1 MAERKGKGGAKRR
14 LPETR
19 NLAGTKSKD
28 AGQKK
33 PLKSDRAGARDRCA
47 SPCGL
52 TLDVLAG
59 AVEGV
64 MIAEKES
71 KKIRY
76 VNESICKM
84 LGYDAEELLKLTIRA
99 IHPAQNLPDVLNDFD
114 AQSRGEIPIAVS
126 IPCLRKNGSVFWA
139 DISTVRLKFDRTPCI
154 VGFFSDVSERKAAR
168 DAGEEAEAL
177 FSSVFN
183 TVPDILGIQDIH
195 HGIIRYNESGYR
207 FLNTDAESVRGK
219 KCYELIGRDGPC
231 DRCATSETYLTKK
244 PARLEKFVESLGVWL
259 DVRSYPILDHDGN
272 LKGIV
277 EHLRD
282 ITREKRVEEE
292 MVKSEKLASL
302 AILSGGI
309 AHDFN
314 NLLGGIYGYLEM
326 ARTASQNPE
335 VNGYLDSTLK
345 TMNRARGL
353 TQQLLTFAKGG
364 SPVRKTASLDGFL
377 RETTTFALSGSSISC
392 TLDIADGLHACAFD
406 ANQMGQVI
414 DNILINAQQAMPMGG
429 TIFVSAGNVTIREG
443 DVHALPAGRYVRI
456 SIRDK
461 GVGIPS
467 EILGRI
473 FDPFFTT
480 KQKGSGLGLATSYSI
495 VKQHNGR
502 IEVESEPGMGSTFHI
517 FLPASEP
524 VASASGA
531 KPADAQQNTGRI
543 LIMDDE
549 EVVRGMIAAM
559 LQHHGY
565 DTVLAAEGTQ
575 ALRLFD
581 ENIVNGTPFL
591 AVILD
596 LTIRGGMGGKETVLE
611 IRKRDPDIP
620 VFVAS
625 GYAEDA
631 VVSRPREYG
640 FTDSIA
646 KPFTRKAL
654 IEILCKYL

>member
-1 MAERKGKGGAKRR
+1 MAAGKAKRELKSR
-14 LPETR
+14 LPR
-19 NLAGTKSKD
+19 PKKPAAVKSVK
-28 AGQKK
+28 AGQNESFKTDKAGVVSGMDK
-33 PLKSDRAGARDRCA
+33 PCE
-47 SPCGL
+47 L
-52 TLDVLAG
+52 TLSILQG
-59 AVEGV
+59 AIEGV
-64 MIAEKES
+64 LIAEKES
-71 KKIRY
+71 NKIRY
-76 VNESICKM
+76 VNASICQM
-84 LGYDAEELLKLTIRA
+84 LGYAPEELLSLAIRD
-99 IHPAQNLPDVLNDFD
+99 IHPAENLQSVLKTFAALN
-114 AQSRGEIPIAVS
+114 RGEIRMAAS
-126 IPCLRKNGSVFWA
+126 IPCRRQDGSVFWA
-139 DISTVRLKFDRTPCI
+139 DISTARIVIDGTPCLA
-154 VGFFSDVSERKAAR
+154 GFFSDITDRKAAR
-168 DAGEEAEAL
+168 DASEEAQAL

-183 TVPDILGIQDIH
+183 AVPDILGIQDAQH
-195 HGIIRYNESGYR
+195 CMIRYNEAGYR
-207 FLNTDAESVRGK
+207 FLNTDPESIKGK
-219 KCYELIGRDGPC
+219 KCYNLIGRDEPC
-231 DRCATSETYLTKK
+231 AHCATSETYLTKK

-259 DVRSYPILDHDGN
+259 EARSYPILDPEGN

-282 ITREKRVEEE
+282 ITREKRAEEE
-292 MVKSEKLASL
+292 MLKTEKLESL
-302 AILSGGI
+302 AILAGGI

-314 NLLGGIYGYLEM
+314 NLLGGIYGYTEM
-326 ARTASQNPE
+326 ARTACQSPE
-335 VNGYLDSTLK
+335 VNGHLDATLK
-345 TMNRARGL
+345 TMNRAKGL

-364 SPVRKTASLDGFL
+364 TPVRKTSFLDGFL
-377 RETTTFALSGSSISC
+377 QETTAFASSGSSISC
-392 TLDIADGLHACAFD
+392 ALDIADGLWACAYD

-414 DNILINAQQAMPMGG
+414 ANILINAQQAMPMGG
-429 TIFVSAGNVTIREG
+429 TVFVSASNITIGEG
-443 DVHALPAGRYVRI
+443 EAHALPAGRYVRI

-461 GVGIPS
+461 GIGIPS

-495 VKQHNGR
+495 VKQHGGC
-502 IEVESEPGMGSTFHI
+502 IEVESEPGEGSVFHI

-524 VASASGA
+524 AAAASGA
-531 KPADAQQNTGRI
+531 RVAAPPQSTGRI

-549 EVVRGMIAAM
+549 EVVRDMISAM

-565 DTVLAAEGTQ
+565 DTVLAADGAE
-575 ALRLFD
+575 ALRVFD
-581 ENIVNGTPFL
+581 ENAKNGTPFS

-596 LTIRGGMGGKETVLE
+596 LTIRGGMGGRETIVE

-631 VVSRPREYG
+631 VVSRPQEYG

>member
-1 MAERKGKGGAKRR
+1 LKGR
-14 LPETR
+14 LQQ
-19 NLAGTKSKD
+19 A
-28 AGQKK
+28 KK
-33 PLKSDRAGARDRCA
+33 PVIKKNIKTGQNKTSEIGEAAARDICL
-47 SPCGL
+47 SPCEL

-59 AVEGV
+59 AIEGV
-64 MIAEKES
+64 MIAETES

-76 VNESICKM
+76 VNASICKM
-84 LGYDAEELLKLTIRA
+84 LGYAAEELLNLTIRA
-99 IHPAQNLPDVLNDFD
+99 IHPAENLPGVLNDF
-114 AQSRGEIPIAVS
+114 AALSCGEIPIAVS
-126 IPCLRKNGSVFWA
+126 IPCLRKDGSVFWA
-139 DISTVRLKFDRTPCI
+139 DISSVRLNFDQKACI

-168 DAGEEAEAL
+168 DASEESQAL
-177 FSSVFN
+177 FASVFN
-183 TVPDILGIQDIH
+183 AVPDILGIQDTR
-195 HGIIRYNESGYR
+195 HGLIRYNEAGYR
-207 FLNTDAESVRGK
+207 FLNIGPESIKGK
-219 KCYELIGRDGPC
+219 KCYQMIGQAEPC
-231 DRCATSETYLTKK
+231 DQCATSETYLTKK

-259 DVRSYPILDHDGN
+259 DVRAYPIFDHEGN

-282 ITREKRVEEE
+282 ITREKRAEEE
-292 MVKSEKLASL
+292 IVKSEKLASL
-302 AILSGGI
+302 AILAGGI

-314 NLLGGIYGYLEM
+314 NLLGGIYGYMEM

-335 VNGYLDSTLK
+335 VNGHLDATIK
-345 TMNRARGL
+345 TMNRARNL

-364 SPVRKTASLDGFL
+364 MPVRTISSLDGFL
-377 RETTTFALSGSSISC
+377 RETAAFASSGSSLLC
-392 TLDIADGLHACAFD
+392 GLDIADGLWACAYD

-414 DNILINAQQAMPMGG
+414 HNILINAQQAMPMGG
-429 TIFVSAGNVTIREG
+429 SINLSADNATIGEG
-443 DVHALPAGRYVRI
+443 EVPGLPAGRYVRL

-495 VKQHNGR
+495 VKQHGGC
-502 IEVESEPGMGSTFHI
+502 IVVESELGVGSTFRI
-517 FLPASEP
+517 FLPAAALDIAKP
-524 VASASGA
+524 GA
-531 KPADAQQNTGRI
+531 KAAEPQQSAGRI

-549 EVVRGMIAAM
+549 QVMRETISAM
-559 LQHHGY
+559 LQYHGY
-565 DTVLAAEGTQ
+565 DTVLAADGDE
-575 ALRLFD
+575 ALRIFD
-581 ENIVNGTPFL
+581 ENAKNKIPFS

-596 LTIRGGMGGKETVLE
+596 LTIRGGMGGKETIVE
-611 IRKRDPDIP
+611 IRKRNPYIP

-625 GYAEDA
+625 GYAADDI
-631 VVSRPREYG
+631 VSRPQVYG